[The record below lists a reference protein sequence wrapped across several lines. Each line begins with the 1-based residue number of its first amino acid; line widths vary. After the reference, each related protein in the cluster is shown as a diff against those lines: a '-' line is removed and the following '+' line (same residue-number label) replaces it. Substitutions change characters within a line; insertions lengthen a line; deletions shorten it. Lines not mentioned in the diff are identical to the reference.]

1 MMNSLRHLIL
11 GILAAWFA
19 AGIVVGDSAK
29 GPSSGTGFFI
39 SPEGFIAT
47 NSHVIRGASEVIVFH
62 QRKSYLA
69 KIISNFPDADIAILK
84 IDLDTKPPF
93 LSIASSDS
101 CRLGDDV
108 FTIGFPNPKIQG
120 VSPKYSKGHISG
132 LMGLHDDDF
141 KFQISLPV
149 QPGNSGGALANS
161 KGQVVGIVTSK
172 LDRMR
177 MVELTGDFPENVNY
191 AIKSNKLLAA
201 AQLTR
206 DLALP
211 APSQNPSDG
220 VIESVR
226 DATVLVRAKY
236 PDPTTFRAK
245 PVKDTKNPKP
255 TKSTEQSLAELVRSY
270 LAAGD
275 SDSTDSQLNYYGG
288 QVWYFDQ
295 GLLDRQHIDQDIRE
309 YERAWPTRSHRVL
322 KGPDVTKSG
331 EGYAATVTSE
341 FVVADDENRHVIEGS
356 TSFEFSVSPDGKWV
370 ISRVEVEVK
379 K

>member
-1 MMNSLRHLIL
+1 MTSLRHLVL
-11 GILAAWFA
+11 GLTLACLT
-19 AGIVVGDSAK
+19 AGTVFGDSAK
-29 GPSSGTGFFI
+29 GPSSGSGFFI
-39 SPEGFIAT
+39 SPQGFIAT
-47 NSHVIRGASEVIVFH
+47 NSHVFRGASEIVVFH
-62 QRKSYLA
+62 QNKSYIA
-69 KIISNFPDADIAILK
+69 KVISNFPDADIAILK
-84 IDLDTKPPF
+84 IDLDFEAPF
-93 LSIASSDS
+93 LPIASSDS

-161 KGQVVGIVTSK
+161 KGEAVGIVTSK

-191 AIKSNKLLAA
+191 AVKSNKLLAA
-201 AQLTR
+201 AELTR
-206 DLALP
+206 DLVLP
-211 APSQNPSDG
+211 SPSQNPADR

-226 DATVLVRAKY
+226 DATVLVRANY
-236 PDPTTFRAK
+236 PDPTTFRAT
-245 PVKDTKNPKP
+245 PVKDTKSPKP
-255 TKSTEQSLAELVRSY
+255 KKTTEQSLAELVRSY

-275 SDSTDSQLNYYGG
+275 SDSTDSQLNYYAG

-295 GLLDRQHIDQDIRE
+295 GLLDRQHIEQDIRE
-309 YERAWPTRSHRVL
+309 YERAWPTRTHRVI
-322 KGPDVTKSG
+322 KGPTVTKTDD
-331 EGYAATVTSE
+331 GYAATATSE
-341 FVVADDENRHVIEGS
+341 FIVADEESQHVIEGS

-370 ISRVEVEVK
+370 ISRIEVAVK